1 MGYDH
6 AMKRLL
12 APLALCLALTPVWGQ
27 EPPAPDGGPGD
38 GPSLMEEGARLLLR
52 GLMAE
57 MEPAIGDMGKAL
69 AEMEPALRQLLALIG
84 DIRNYH
90 APVLLP
96 NGDILIRR
104 KTPDELAVPDGGE
117 IEL

>member
-1 MGYDH
+1 
-6 AMKRLL
+6 MKRLL
-12 APLALCLALTPVWGQ
+12 APLVLCLALTPVWGQ
-27 EPPAPDGGPGD
+27 EPPAPDD

-57 MEPAIGDMGKAL
+57 MEPAIGDMGNAL
-69 AEMEPALRQLLALIG
+69 AEMEPALRQLLAMIA
-84 DIRNYH
+84 DIRAYH
-90 APVLLP
+90 APVMLP

-104 KTPDELAVPDGGE
+104 KTPEELAAPEASE

>member
-1 MGYDH
+1 
-6 AMKRLL
+6 MKRLL

-27 EPPAPDGGPGD
+27 EPPAPDD
-38 GPSLMEEGARLLLR
+38 GPSLLEEGARLLLR

-90 APVLLP
+90 APVMLP